1 MIKRLDET
9 GAERIHPSGAWIN
22 SSYSIICDGCLGV
35 HPFGGPCNG
44 DTVAKTERPRI
55 LRSAAFSG
63 KHSSGVSAAYDF
75 FFFADGSDFEPSVF
89 ELPDPELSD
98 LVSFFS
104 SFLPPESLESP
115 FEDDPAEDFLA

>member
-1 MIKRLDET
+1 M
-9 GAERIHPSGAWIN
+9 GARATRNCGQNRKAADLAI
-22 SSYSIICDGCLGV
+22 
-35 HPFGGPCNG
+35 
-44 DTVAKTERPRI
+44 
-55 LRSAAFSG
+55 RSLFW

-104 SFLPPESLESP
+104 SFSSFLPPESLESP

>member
-9 GAERIHPSGAWIN
+9 GAERIHPSGVDKQLILN
-22 SSYSIICDGCLGV
+22 HLRRLPGSSSV
-35 HPFGGPCNG
+35 WGPVQRGYCG
-44 DTVAKTERPRI
+44 QDRKAADLAI
-55 LRSAAFSG
+55 RSLSG

>member
-1 MIKRLDET
+1 MKHAQK
-9 GAERIHPSGAWIN
+9 GFAPPGAWIN
-22 SSYSIICDGCLGV
+22 SSYSIICEGCLESSS
-35 HPFGGPCNG
+35 GGAVQRDP
-44 DTVAKTERPRI
+44 VAKTERPRI
-55 LRSAAFSG
+55 LPSAAFSG

-115 FEDDPAEDFLA
+115 FADEDDPAEDFLA